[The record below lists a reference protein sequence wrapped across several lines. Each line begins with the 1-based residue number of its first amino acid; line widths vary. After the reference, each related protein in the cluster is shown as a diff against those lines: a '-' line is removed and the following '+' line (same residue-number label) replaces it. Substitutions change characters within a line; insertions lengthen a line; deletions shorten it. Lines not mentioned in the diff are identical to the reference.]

1 MDSGSKNRHDAAEI
15 SKLNATIR
23 RNAAARRAGCG
34 RQPMACVLRDDR
46 IDAAVSQPGAT
57 AMANIGVAFMRNFAV
72 SAAAAALLA
81 AGTPAAFAAEAVTFQ
96 TNWLAQAEH
105 GGYYQAVADGT
116 YAACGLDVTI
126 QMGGPQVSGRP
137 LLLAGK
143 IDFYMGGNMLQA
155 FSAVEQEIPLRI
167 VAASFQK
174 EPQVLMSHP
183 GQGLDTW
190 ESLKDAEQYILSDE
204 GFQSYFQWMVTELG
218 YDPAKRVPYTFN
230 PAPFI
235 ANPKSVQQGYVT
247 SEPYAVEKE
256 GGFKPNLFLL
266 ADYGFDTYATTIE
279 TMQKTIDERPK
290 VVECFVDG
298 SAKGWYNYLYGDN
311 KAANEMIKKDNPD
324 ITDEQIAFSIEKM
337 KEFGIVDSGDTEK
350 LGIGAM
356 TDARIKSFY
365 DKMVKAKVVKDGLDI
380 SKAYTLEFVNKGVGL
395 DLKK

>member
-1 MDSGSKNRHDAAEI
+1 MKRM
-15 SKLNATIR
+15 L
-23 RNAAARRAGCG
+23 
-34 RQPMACVLRDDR
+34 M
-46 IDAAVSQPGAT
+46 
-57 AMANIGVAFMRNFAV
+57 MGVAG
-72 SAAAAALLA
+72 AAMLA
-81 AGTPAAFAAEAVTFQ
+81 GAQAIAAEAVTFQ

-126 QMGGPQVSGRP
+126 AMGGPQVSGRP
-137 LLLAGK
+137 LMLAGK

-155 FSAVEQEIPLRI
+155 FSAVKENIPVRI
-167 VAASFQK
+167 VAATFQK

-204 GFQSYFQWMVTELG
+204 GFQSYFQWMISEMG
-218 YDPAKRVPYTFN
+218 YDGGKRIPYTFN

-235 ANPKSVQQGYVT
+235 ANKKSVQQGYIT

-279 TMQKTIDERPK
+279 TMQDTIDKRPA
-290 VVECFVDG
+290 VVQCFVDG

-311 KAANEMIKKDNPD
+311 KAANEMIMKDNPD
-324 ITDEQIAFSIEKM
+324 ITPEQIAFSIEKM
-337 KEFGIVDSGDTEK
+337 KEYGIVDSGDTEK

-356 TDARIKSFY
+356 SDERMQSFY
-365 DKMVKAKVVKDGLDI
+365 DKMVKAGVMEAGIDI
-380 SKAYTLEFVNKGVGL
+380 KKSYTLDFVNKGVGL

>member
-1 MDSGSKNRHDAAEI
+1 MNRALIILAAI
-15 SKLNATIR
+15 
-23 RNAAARRAGCG
+23 AA
-34 RQPMACVLRDDR
+34 
-46 IDAAVSQPGAT
+46 
-57 AMANIGVAFMRNFAV
+57 
-72 SAAAAALLA
+72 SAAS
-81 AGTPAAFAAEAVTFQ
+81 PAFSAEKVTFQ

-116 YAACGLDVTI
+116 YAACGLDVTVA
-126 QMGGPQVSGRP
+126 QGGPQVSGRP
-137 LLLAGK
+137 LMLAGK

-155 FSAVEQEIPLRI
+155 FSAVKEGIPLRI

-204 GFQSYFQWMVTELG
+204 GFQSYFQWMVAELG
-218 YDPAKRVPYTFN
+218 YDASKRIPYTFN

-235 ANPKSVQQGYVT
+235 ANPKSVQQGYIT

-279 TMQKTIDERPK
+279 TMQETIDKRPE
-290 VVECFVDG
+290 VVKCFVDG

-311 KAANEMIKKDNPD
+311 AAANAMIKKDNPD
-324 ITDEQIAFSIEKM
+324 ITDEQIAFSIDKM
-337 KEFGIVDSGDTEK
+337 KEYGIVDSGDTEK

-356 TDARIKSFY
+356 TDERMQSFY
-365 DKMVKAKVVKDGLDI
+365 DKMVKAGVMEAGIDI
-380 SKAYTLEFVNKGVGL
+380 KKAYTLDFVNKGVGL